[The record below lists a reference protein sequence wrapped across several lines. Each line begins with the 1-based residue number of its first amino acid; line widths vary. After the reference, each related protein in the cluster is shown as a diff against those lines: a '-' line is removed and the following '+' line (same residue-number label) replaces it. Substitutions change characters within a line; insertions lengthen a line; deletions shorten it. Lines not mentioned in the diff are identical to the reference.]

1 MVRVHNSSSNDECY
15 RGDTG
20 SNPVLTAKIK
30 VMKEYKWG
38 RVMTSNQIGLM
49 ITWGTSTIPNR
60 RYVSLDIP
68 FLIIQF
74 YI

>member
-1 MVRVHNSSSNDECY
+1 
-15 RGDTG
+15 
-20 SNPVLTAKIK
+20 
-30 VMKEYKWG
+30 
-38 RVMTSNQIGLM
+38 MTSNQIGLM